1 MMDKKT
7 EIRKYKDTAHLMG
20 VFEIKNKLNGK
31 ILIGSSPNLKAIFNR
46 FRAELNM
53 GSCRND
59 LLQKDWNQFGPDAFE
74 FKELDILTPS
84 EDPNYNPAED
94 LEFLKDMWIEKLKP
108 FGDNGY
114 NRPPSCCI

>member
-1 MMDKKT
+1 
-7 EIRKYKDTAHLMG
+7 
-20 VFEIKNKLNGK
+20 
-31 ILIGSSPNLKAIFNR
+31 
-46 FRAELNM
+46 M

-74 FKELDILTPS
+74 FEELDILTPS

-108 FGDNGY
+108 FAIMGIIDLQVVALNLSLVGTARIMLARQLIFRVPR
-114 NRPPSCCI
+114 NVRL